1 MQTNKTYSAE
11 QLLYLIAEFRL
22 MQSNSN
28 SWNEAG
34 LAHNPPRLYRL
45 QMINSLLKAFNL
57 GSELNWEFLQGYFL
71 HYKNV
76 EDYPKVQ
83 EVLEKFLNQNPNRF
97 FSGLKNVNLAS
108 IFQILFE
115 VYEKLLNLFS
125 FGKGSLV
132 GGSSLGHVFPKLL
145 VEDLNNKIS
154 QIPEYEILLSILKSL
169 ISPKDVKFSR
179 QELITNYQFP
189 DVDLLEVDME
199 HF

>member
-11 QLLYLIAEFRL
+11 QLLYLIAEFRG

-28 SWNEAG
+28 SWNEAD
-34 LAHNPPRLYRL
+34 LSHNPPRLYRL

-57 GSELNWEFLQGYFL
+57 GSELNWEFFRGHFL
-71 HYKNV
+71 NYKNV
-76 EDYPKVQ
+76 EDYPKV
-83 EVLEKFLNQNPNRF
+83 EKVLEEFLNQNPNRF

-108 IFQILFE
+108 IFQMLFE

-154 QIPEYEILLSILKSL
+154 QILEYEILLSILKSL
-169 ISPKDVKFSR
+169 ISPGDITFSR

-189 DVDLLEVDME
+189 DVDLMEVDME